1 MNEMTRLERFRAE
14 VPRPGPSDLRAEEE
28 RLLAAMLAPEP
39 GRPEPRRSRRFRL
52 AVAVTAGAAAAA
64 VTAGLAVAG
73 TGGEQHRVPAVRTMP
88 VAHVELLQR
97 AADAAGRTPELH
109 PRPGQFLVYRSVT
122 MDPVESN
129 SANGGHARYLSRA
142 KRTIWLPV
150 DGDAT
155 HGVLETETLPPK
167 PYPGEKVPPEARREA
182 GHTGPEKA
190 ADFDHRA
197 EWLRTDYA
205 YLSRLPA
212 DPAGMYRHLYSHLG
226 TGPKA
231 DVQAWQNVGGMLT
244 EAYMPAAQREA
255 LFRAAAAI
263 PGVRTVGKAVDA
275 AGRTGTAVSLD
286 VPGAGQ
292 RDEYVFDP
300 KTYLYLGRRT
310 VVTDASAA
318 GAPVGTVVTSTA
330 QLSVRVTD
338 RAPAVAPR

>member
-28 RLLAAMLAPEP
+28 RLLAAMLAPAP
-39 GRPEPRRSRRFRL
+39 GRPEPRRPRRLRL
-52 AVAVTAGAAAAA
+52 AVAVTAGTAAAA
-64 VTAGLAVAG
+64 VAAGLAVAG
-73 TGGEQHRVPAVRTMP
+73 GDEHRVPAVRTMP
-88 VAHVELLQR
+88 AAHVELLQH

-109 PRPGQFLVYRSVT
+109 PKPGQYLVYRSVT
-122 MDPVESN
+122 MNPVESN
-129 SANGGHARYLSRA
+129 SANGRHARYLSRA
-142 KRTIWLPV
+142 NRTIWLPV

-155 HGVLETETLPPK
+155 RGVLETDALPPR
-167 PYPGEKVPPEARREA
+167 PYPGEPLPPEARRET
-182 GHTGPEKA
+182 GHSGPERA

-231 DVQAWQNVGGMLT
+231 DAQAWQNVGGMLT
-244 EAYMPAAQREA
+244 EAYMPAAQRKA

-275 AGRTGTAVSLD
+275 AGRTGVAVSLD
-286 VPGAGQ
+286 VPGSGQ
-292 RDEYVFDP
+292 RDEYIFDP
-300 KTYLYLGRRT
+300 KTYLYLGQRT
-310 VVTDASAA
+310 VVTNASLAQ
-318 GAPVGTVVTSTA
+318 APAGTVLTSTA
-330 QLSVRVTD
+330 QLSVHLTD
-338 RAPAVAPR
+338 RPPSPNPH